1 MAQSHNFK
9 DLVIRKSG
17 VARFVP
23 SVVWR
28 KEAGPGRTGTLTHG

>member
-1 MAQSHNFK
+1 MAQAIRR
-9 DLVIRKSG
+9 DLVTGKSG

-28 KEAGPGRTGTLTHG
+28 KEAGPGRTGTLAQG